1 MDKIKKLE
9 VRDQCREKLA
19 IFFGSRENYYHPIKE
34 TLANAIDEI
43 INNYDSGTVT
53 ILLHEDNQTITIAD
67 SGRGIPLQL
76 KTDGVYNYELLF
88 ETLFAG
94 TKYEKTDA
102 TTTGTNGVGNTVINH
117 TSLNFDVTNV
127 QEKMFHNIMYR
138 NGNLEKETNF
148 NKKIRL
154 EFYHELVNGTH
165 GSVFTFKLD
174 PEVYTN
180 TTFDYDVIKEI
191 VEHFSIASDKITYR
205 LGKYVLGA
213 LDYIDT
219 IHTVSIEDYFKDN
232 QLNKLTSKENISSF
246 IYDDDNEQTNVNLV
260 FATSTDP
267 LQKSFLNLTYLEEGG
282 SINEGVLDAIRLFA
296 NKYCRDKKLFPK
308 SVTGFT
314 KSDVEDSVSF
324 VATVLSNNVEFQ
336 NQTKLSTNKK
346 LYKDVIKKHTTSM
359 LEVFQAQNSKEFK
372 KFIDH
377 LLTVQKHNGTN
388 ERAKKKLK
396 KVLTEKIDTVNNRIE
411 NLVDSKNHG
420 LEAELFICEGQSAL
434 GSVVLSRDAKYQA
447 AYPLRGKILN
457 CLKADYDTIFA
468 NKIVMDLIKVIGCG
482 IETDK
487 KRKELDMFNIENLR
501 YGKIIATCD
510 ADEDGFQISCLIIT
524 MIYRLMPKLI
534 EEGHVYIATTPLYEF
549 KTVTDKVY
557 YAFSETEKEKVAKQ
571 INEKYVVSRS
581 KGLGELEAD
590 VLAETAMNVATRNII
605 KVTIDDA
612 KEVASSFDAWMG
624 DDIESRKEF
633 ISENIN
639 HYAKEVD

>member
-1 MDKIKKLE
+1 MI
-9 VRDQCREKLA
+9 
-19 IFFGSRENYYHPIKE
+19 
-34 TLANAIDEI
+34 
-43 INNYDSGTVT
+43 
-53 ILLHEDNQTITIAD
+53 
-67 SGRGIPLQL
+67 
-76 KTDGVYNYELLF
+76 
-88 ETLFAG
+88 
-94 TKYEKTDA
+94 
-102 TTTGTNGVGNTVINH
+102 
-117 TSLNFDVTNV
+117 
-127 QEKMFHNIMYR
+127 HNIQNK

-148 NKKIRL
+148 NKKTPI
-154 EFYHELVNGTH
+154 EYFHEVVNGKH
-165 GSVFTFKLD
+165 GSVFMFKLD
-174 PEVYTN
+174 PEVYTH
-180 TTFDYDVIKEI
+180 TTFDYDIIKEI

-205 LGKYVLGA
+205 LGRYENGLI
-213 LDYIDT
+213 DYIDN
-219 IHTVSIEDYFKDN
+219 IHTESIESYFKDN
-232 QLNKLTSKENISSF
+232 QSNKLTSKENVSSF
-246 IYDDDNEQTNVNLV
+246 MYDDNNENTEVNLV
-260 FATSTDP
+260 FASSTSP
-267 LQKSFLNLTYLEEGG
+267 VQKSFLNLTYLEEGG
-282 SINEGVLDAIRLFA
+282 SVNDGVLDAIRLFA
-296 NKYCRDKKLFPK
+296 SKYCRDKKLFSK
-308 SVTGFT
+308 SVTNFT
-314 KSDVEDSVSF
+314 KSDIEDSVSF

-359 LEVFQAQNSKEFK
+359 LEVFEASDKKEFK

-388 ERAKKKLK
+388 ERAKKKLQ

-420 LEAELFICEGQSAL
+420 LDSELFICEGNSAL
-434 GSVVLSRDAKYQA
+434 GSVVLSRDATYQA

-468 NKIVMDLIKVIGCG
+468 NKIIMDLVKVIGCG

-487 KRKELDMFNIENLR
+487 KRKELDMFNIDNLR

-524 MIYRLMPKLI
+524 MIYRLMPQLI
-534 EEGHVYIATTPLYEF
+534 EQGHVYIATTPLYEF

-557 YAFSETEKEKVAKQ
+557 YAFSETEKDEVAKK
-571 INEKYVVSRS
+571 IKEKYVVSRS

-590 VLAETAMNVATRNII
+590 VLAETAMNTETRNII
-605 KVTIDDA
+605 QVTVDDA
-612 KEVASSFDAWMG
+612 KEVAKSFDAWMG